1 MKLVVI
7 QIHYNTI
14 RLGILQSEYYI
25 NNFSIFFF
33 TTRITLENVA
43 RNYKVF
49 LLHTLKTNRMQL
61 GYYKSSL
68 SGMRYLTKCP

>member
-14 RLGILQSEYYI
+14 RFIIYYHI
-25 NNFSIFFF
+25 NIFSIFFF